1 MKEEKPQASEEQPA
15 KEKLSFWHG
24 FKSWKY
30 LRVALPDLSLAV
42 TYMLAAFW
50 SVTFPGMEQKRLGY
64 LMMIEFLVIHSF
76 GFLGFLAMAKPTM
89 KGQRPVQ
96 WIIFSG
102 LVALYCVFAYS
113 AGGISG
119 IISFFSLGV
128 VTYFGFLLNLTSER
142 AKAHLITRWL
152 LSAFLYAITMA
163 IAGADTSMS
172 DWTTSVNALYF
183 GMLYFGVL
191 GLLEWSAFYDSRPI
205 RAIHKFIKDTHKKL
219 PTHPASTDA
228 EQPLE

>member
-1 MKEEKPQASEEQPA
+1 MGEETEQVQNESPA
-15 KEKLSFWHG
+15 EEKLSFWHG
-24 FKSWKY
+24 FVSWKY
-30 LRVALPDLSLAV
+30 LRAALPDLSLAA

-50 SVTFPGMEQKRLGY
+50 SVTFPGMEHKRLGH

-89 KGQRPVQ
+89 KGQRPLQ
-96 WIIFSG
+96 WIIFCG
-102 LVALYCVFAYS
+102 LTALYFVFAYS

-119 IISFFSLGV
+119 IISFVSLGV

-152 LSAFLYAITMA
+152 LSTYIYAITMA
-163 IAGADTSMS
+163 IAGADSSMS
-172 DWTTSVNALYF
+172 YWTTSVNALYF

-205 RAIHKFIKDTHKKL
+205 RAIQRFVKDTHKKPEPPSL
-219 PTHPASTDA
+219 PTP
-228 EQPLE
+228 E

>member
-1 MKEEKPQASEEQPA
+1 VSVEEEKTQVSEEPPA
-15 KEKLSFWHG
+15 EEKLPFYHG

-30 LRVALPDLSLAV
+30 LRAALPDLSLAV

-50 SVTFPGMEQKRLGY
+50 SVTFPGMEHKRLGY

-89 KGQRPVQ
+89 KGQRPLQ

-102 LVALYCVFAYS
+102 LVALYTVFAHS

-119 IISFFSLGV
+119 IISFYSLGV

-142 AKAHLITRWL
+142 AKAHLMTRWL
-152 LSAFLYAITMA
+152 LSTFIYGITLV
-163 IAGADTSMS
+163 ISGADTSMS
-172 DWTTSVNALYF
+172 NWTTNVGALYF

-205 RAIHKFIKDTHKKL
+205 RAIQRFVKDTQKKPEPPSP
-219 PTHPASTDA
+219 PTP
-228 EQPLE
+228 E

>member
-1 MKEEKPQASEEQPA
+1 MEEEKPQSSEEQPPE
-15 KEKLSFWHG
+15 EKLSFWHG
-24 FKSWKY
+24 FVSWKY
-30 LRVALPDLSLAV
+30 FRAALPDLSLAV

-50 SVTFPGMEQKRLGY
+50 SVTFPGMEHKRLGH

-89 KGQRPVQ
+89 KGQRPLQ

-102 LVALYCVFAYS
+102 LVALYTVFAHS

-119 IISFFSLGV
+119 IISFYGLAV
-128 VTYFGFLLNLTSER
+128 ATYFGFLLNLTSER
-142 AKAHLITRWL
+142 AKAHLIARWL

-163 IAGADTSMS
+163 IAGADESMR
-172 DWTTSVNALYF
+172 DWTRNVHALYF
-183 GMLYFGVL
+183 GMLYFAVL

-205 RAIHKFIKDTHKKL
+205 RAINKFVKDTHKKPEP
-219 PTHPASTDA
+219 PTPPAA
-228 EQPLE
+228 E